1 MKTIYLFVFF
11 LCTLA
16 PCFAELPPH
25 AYEDMKKKSK
35 EYLVIKVVDVSIDST
50 TEKDRS
56 GKDLLIQH
64 LKVKSK
70 IQSVKKTSS
79 KRRKGNTI
87 TITYEVQVHDPQSGW
102 VGPSQIPI
110 VEKNN
115 IYQAY
120 LRSVNDGTYAPSAG
134 SHSFFEVADA
144 DKVFSTVKNSKKK

>member
-1 MKTIYLFVFF
+1 MKTLYLFVFF

-16 PCFAELPPH
+16 PSFAELPPH

-87 TITYEVQVHDPQSGW
+87 TITYEVRIHDPQSGW
-102 VGPSQIPI
+102 VGPSQIQ
-110 VEKNN
+110 VLERDST
-115 IYQAY
+115 YLAY
-120 LRSVNDGTYAPSAG
+120 LRKVDDGTYAPSAG
-134 SHSFFEVADA
+134 SHSFNEIIQP
-144 DKVFSTVKNSKKK
+144 KSKKK